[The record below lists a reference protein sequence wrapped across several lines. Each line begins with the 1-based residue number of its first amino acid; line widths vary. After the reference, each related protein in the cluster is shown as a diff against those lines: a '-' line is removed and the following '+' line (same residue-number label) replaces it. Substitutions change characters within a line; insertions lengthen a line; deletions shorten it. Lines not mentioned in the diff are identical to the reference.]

1 MKEVEREDELVWK
14 PRYLSAVHLKLTL
27 VEVRIE
33 RRKARVSIAI
43 LYSPVLIVPQD
54 DDAGD
59 VIEYVL
65 EEDDNEVRSPFTA
78 HLTTGTP

>member
-1 MKEVEREDELVWK
+1 MKEAEREDELVWK
-14 PRYLSAVHLKLTL
+14 PRHLSAVHLKLTL

-43 LYSPVLIVPQD
+43 IYSPVHIVPQ